1 MNFRK
6 TVTALALILMTAG
19 LASCSDATSS
29 SGEASSNQGSSITE
43 PSSTI
48 DSSIDD
54 SSEISSEDSS
64 SDDISSEDSSE
75 PDSSE
80 PDSSSSDDSSS
91 SSEDSSSAEPEDPTA
106 VALSTFDGFLD
117 YYNNTLLSTK
127 ISNASYTE
135 STVTSTYTT
144 STSTEFTGAA
154 NQTLSVITDASSV
167 RSEYQALEQD
177 ETYGE
182 IYYQICDYTS
192 GSGTDYGYKRQL
204 VDSNDEL
211 TTGMTLS
218 QGLKSRYEPMVE
230 ASFFTFDTV
239 GADANIGFGAFADT
253 SNTFVATEYSFSEYS
268 SGGYLIS
275 FEGYHET
282 ANSST
287 WGSCYTEIVG
297 ILLDDDY
304 MPTYGEY
311 TAKYASNS
319 AWDFNNHQPS
329 STSANRYEGTFSDIT
344 YVEEYAE
351 SERLIDVD
359 SYFVTEIT
367 DAYCYGS
374 SSTGQNTCR
383 LEDSVYGQI
392 VSYNPTTALDVSTY
406 SLLESSDESVVSVA
420 YGYGIA
426 RTEGTCTL
434 YFGNLFNPRAYSVE
448 FTVAGEALVTPTL
461 DTIVDDNFVANENYS
476 LYSTAADEILG
487 TLTIPAS
494 STSYTTQIEVFGY
507 KKPADSDVYTKM
519 TTGPWNLDD
528 ISIRY
533 NDTKDLEQ
541 TSSIYTWSEYITSVS
556 ITEDDNADDAY
567 LNMTIRTYGSAGSTY
582 VYFPVSSTTYSSGQA
597 AYSYV
602 VFEVVIA

>member
-1 MNFRK
+1 M
-6 TVTALALILMTAG
+6 
-19 LASCSDATSS
+19 
-29 SGEASSNQGSSITE
+29 
-43 PSSTI
+43 
-48 DSSIDD
+48 
-54 SSEISSEDSS
+54 
-64 SDDISSEDSSE
+64 
-75 PDSSE
+75 
-80 PDSSSSDDSSS
+80 
-91 SSEDSSSAEPEDPTA
+91 
-106 VALSTFDGFLD
+106 
-117 YYNNTLLSTK
+117 
-127 ISNASYTE
+127 
-135 STVTSTYTT
+135 
-144 STSTEFTGAA
+144 
-154 NQTLSVITDASSV
+154 
-167 RSEYQALEQD
+167 EQD

-268 SGGYLIS
+268 GGGYLVS
-275 FEGYHET
+275 FTGYHET

-287 WGSCYTEIVG
+287 WGRCYTEIVG

-319 AWDFNNHQPS
+319 SWDFNNHQPS
-329 STSANRYEGTFSDIT
+329 STTANTYEGTFSDIT

-359 SYFVTEIT
+359 SYFVNEIT

-383 LEDSVYGQI
+383 LEDSVYGRI
-392 VSYNPTTALDVSTY
+392 VSYNPTTALDISTY
-406 SLLESSDESVVSVA
+406 SLTGTSDESIVSVA

-426 RTEGTCTL
+426 RAEGTCTL
-434 YFGNLFNPRAYSVE
+434 YFGNLFHPNAYSVE

-461 DTIVDDNFVANENYS
+461 NTIIDDNFVANENYS
-476 LYSTAADEILG
+476 LTTTAAEEILG

-494 STSYTTQIEVFGY
+494 STSYTFQIEVFGY
-507 KKPADSDVYTKM
+507 KKPADSDVYTRI
-519 TTGPWNLDD
+519 TTGPWDTDAVN
-528 ISIRY
+528 IYY
-533 NDTKDLEQ
+533 NDDKDLE
-541 TSSIYTWSEYITSVS
+541 TSSSTWSSYIMSASVS
-556 ITEDDNADDAY
+556 EDDNTEDEY
-567 LNMTIRTYGSAGSTY
+567 LNMTINLYPGNSGESTY
-582 VYFPVSSTTYSSGQA
+582 VYFPVSGTTYSSGTVIT
-597 AYSYV
+597 SNV
-602 VFEVVIA
+602 VFEVVIE